1 MSEELANEFV
11 GKVCSILSDN
21 SFGIQG
27 KVVSVSGN
35 WIKVEQKN
43 NFKLLN
49 LDYVTSIEIL
59 PEKYQK

>member
-43 NFKLLN
+43 NF
-49 LDYVTSIEIL
+49 
-59 PEKYQK
+59 YQ